1 MKKFKR
7 IFALAGVILLCALYA
22 STLLFAFIDRSQ
34 YLDLLKASIAATIIL
49 PVFLYAAMLF
59 HRLSKKDDDHDQEE
73 K

>member
-22 STLLFAFIDRSQ
+22 STLLFAFIDRS
-34 YLDLLKASIAATIIL
+34 LDLLKASIAATIIL